1 MKSYWRIIGLTR
13 NYLGHIILNLLFNI
27 LNVLFSVVSIAM
39 LIPFLRLLFNKDVD
53 QNTDLPPYP
62 KFQTGIDFF
71 VDLFNY
77 HFLKV
82 IKDEGKIEALIWVCM
97 LVIIV
102 FFLKNVFRYV
112 AVYFMGPIRM
122 GVVRDLRR
130 SLYDKIVSLPIGFY
144 SEEKKGDIIARLTT
158 DVQEIEYGIMSMLE
172 ITIREPLII
181 LAFLGFMIYVSPS
194 LTIFVFVMLLL
205 TGLVVGRVGKTLKR
219 VSKKGQ
225 VKMGHLISMIDE
237 TLMGLRVVKAFNGEM
252 FQIRR
257 FGQENDLHYNLVLK
271 RYRRRELSSPL
282 TEFLAICIVA
292 LVLWFGGKMV
302 ILGQDTLQ
310 PELFITFMV
319 VFSQMIQPVK
329 GFSGAFFNIQKGLAS
344 SERVHELLDARNSIK
359 DVANPVIFTNFN
371 QEIEFRDVSFA
382 YADVDVLKHIDLRIE
397 KGKTV
402 AIVGQSGAG
411 KSTLADMVP
420 RFYDPQSGHILIDG
434 IDIREVKITDLR
446 KQLGVVTQES
456 ILFNDSVFNNI
467 AFGIENVTPQKVE
480 IAAKVANAHEFIM
493 NLENGYDSSIGDRG
507 NKLSGGEKQ
516 RITIARALL
525 KNPPILILDEATSS
539 LDTESEKLVQDAI
552 YKLMQHRTCIVIAH
566 RLSTIKYADQIIVMQ
581 EGEII
586 ERGDHSGLSSKNGAY
601 KKLLD
606 LQAF

>member
-1 MKSYWRIIGLTR
+1 MKSFWRIIGLTR
-13 NYLGHIILNLLFNI
+13 NYVGQIILNLVFNI

-39 LIPFLRLLFNKDVD
+39 LIPFLKLLFNKAVD
-53 QNTDLPPYP
+53 ENTTLPPYP
-62 KFQTGIDFF
+62 EFQAGIEYF

-82 IKDEGKIEALIWVCM
+82 IIEEGKIEALVWVCM
-97 LVIIV
+97 LVIVV
-102 FFLKNVFRYV
+102 FFLKNVFRFA
-112 AVYFMGPIRM
+112 AVFFMGPIRM
-122 GVVRDLRR
+122 GVVRDLRK
-130 SLYDKIVSLPIGFY
+130 SLYNKIVSLPIGFY
-144 SEEKKGDIIARLTT
+144 SEEKKGDVIARLTT
-158 DVQEIEYGIMSMLE
+158 DIQEIEYGIMSMLE
-172 ITIREPLII
+172 VTIREPLTI
-181 LAFLGFMIYVSPS
+181 LAFLSFMIYVSPS
-194 LTIFVFVMLLL
+194 LTVFVFVMLLI

-219 VSKKGQ
+219 VSRKGQ
-225 VKMGHLISMIDE
+225 EKMGQLISMMDE
-237 TLMGLRVVKAFNGEM
+237 TLMGLRVVKAFNGEA
-252 FQIRR
+252 FQKSR
-257 FGQENDLHYNLVLK
+257 FGKQNDLHYQLVLK
-271 RYRRRELSSPL
+271 RFRRRELSSPL

-302 ILGQDTLQ
+302 ILGQDALQ

-319 VFSQMIQPVK
+319 VFSQMIQPAK

-344 SERVHELLDARNSIK
+344 SERVYELLDAHNTIT
-359 DVANPVIFTNFN
+359 DVDNPVTFAGFKE
-371 QEIEFRDVSFA
+371 EIEFRDVSFA
-382 YADVDVLKHIDLRIE
+382 YADVDVLKQINLKIE
-397 KGKTV
+397 KGKTI

-420 RFYDPQSGHILIDG
+420 RFYDPKKGQVLIDG
-434 IDIREVKITDLR
+434 IDIRQLKITDLR

-456 ILFNDSVFNNI
+456 ILFNDTVFSNI
-467 AFGIENVTPQKVE
+467 AFGLESVTPQQVE
-480 IAAKVANAHEFIM
+480 QAAKVANAHEFIM
-493 NLENGYDSSIGDRG
+493 KMEKGYGTTIGDRG

-566 RLSTIKYADQIIVMQ
+566 RLSTIQFADQIIVMQ
-581 EGEII
+581 DGEII
-586 ERGDHSGLSSKNGAY
+586 ERGDHTSLSSLNGTY